1 VRSKI
6 RRRREDVYFMELVR
20 YIHLNPLRAKLVKDL
35 SELDVYPWCGHSVIM
50 ARKRHKWQDRDY
62 VLSWF
67 ASREGEARN
76 AYRRYVKEGVEEGRR
91 PELVGGGLIRSLGGW
106 SQVVSLR
113 RSKERV
119 LGDERI
125 LGSGEFVERITK
137 EADEKIKY
145 QLSGHERRQKA
156 ERHIKMICQREGIN
170 VEELKSGSRR
180 GAVSSIRS
188 ELALYLV
195 EDCGI
200 PLAEAARQL
209 GISTSAVS
217 KILRRRKSYST

>member
-20 YIHLNPLRAKLVKDL
+20 YIHLNPLRAKLVKNL

-50 ARKRHKWQDRDY
+50 ARKRHKWQDWDY

-67 ASREGEARN
+67 ASREGEARK

-113 RSKERV
+113 RNKQEYWVMR
-119 LGDERI
+119 GYWA
-125 LGSGEFVERITK
+125 VEN
-137 EADEKIKY
+137 
-145 QLSGHERRQKA
+145 S
-156 ERHIKMICQREGIN
+156 
-170 VEELKSGSRR
+170 
-180 GAVSSIRS
+180 
-188 ELALYLV
+188 
-195 EDCGI
+195 
-200 PLAEAARQL
+200 
-209 GISTSAVS
+209 
-217 KILRRRKSYST
+217 